1 MEKEMAQVIMAKWL
15 PQIFSLFSC
24 AHKRSNKLKLK
35 GFRDA
40 QLVHT
45 LVTQMD

>member
-1 MEKEMAQVIMAKWL
+1 MEMEMAQIIMAKCL

-24 AHKRSNKLKLK
+24 DHKRSSKLKLK

-45 LVTQMD
+45 LVTLVD